1 MRETIIRIDCWATF
15 QANHSQVMLSILSVA
30 GTSYG
35 PSAVADFTV
44 ELTCVVFIAMAT
56 VWKRLAYFVCQCM
69 Q

>member
-1 MRETIIRIDCWATF
+1 MRETVIGIDCWATF
-15 QANHSQVMLSILSVA
+15 QANHSQVMVSLLSVA

-44 ELTCVVFIAMAT
+44 ELTCVVYIAKAT
-56 VWKRLAYFVCQCM
+56 VWKRLAYFVWRCM